1 MVGFFPDDF
10 TDEKT
15 EGFKPGSLKPGSLYS
30 DVAQSPVDF

>member
-15 EGFKPGSLKPGSLYS
+15 EGFKPGSLYS
-30 DVAQSPVDF
+30 DMAQSPVDF